1 MDTEQI
7 IRLSI
12 HSKEASKL
20 KSLEARMIGPSK
32 NGVQPMI
39 SVKED
44 FQLSSIRPYMSKEIF

>member
-1 MDTEQI
+1 MSIDTEQI

-12 HSKEASKL
+12 QSKEASKL

-39 SVKED
+39 SIKED
-44 FQLSSIRPYMSKEIF
+44 FQTSSIRPYKSK